1 MRQVVFKRLVGKT
14 TALLSFVVMLFTV
27 LTITGTGIASAH
39 TRPSPIT
46 APTACVRVHNGN
58 FIESC
63 FTPTVTTS
71 SWCHGTQFF
80 PATDQY
86 KNPIDYARTDQNNMC
101 VTVTY
106 NFNYS
111 FSSCDISFYL
121 PAGPLATAVFNYTW
135 HDLGG
140 NHTQSLDENNS
151 LAGWTQLFSDSSATS
166 LTFNDND
173 NPGNKYLSWGSSWQF
188 SLEVFCA

>member
-1 MRQVVFKRLVGKT
+1 MRQEVFKRLIGRIAMLLSLTVVLV
-14 TALLSFVVMLFTV
+14 TAL
-27 LTITGTGIASAH
+27 TIASTGIASAH
-39 TRPSPIT
+39 THPTTKPSP
-46 APTACVRVHNGN
+46 CVRVHNGN

-63 FTPTVTTS
+63 VTPSVVTS

-86 KNPIDYARTDQNNMC
+86 GIGIDYTKTDQNNMC

-140 NHTQSLDENNS
+140 NHTKSLDENNS
-151 LAGWTQLFSDSSATS
+151 LAGWTPLFSDSSATS

-173 NPGNKYLSWGSSWQF
+173 TPCNRYLSWGSTWQY

>member
-1 MRQVVFKRLVGKT
+1 M
-14 TALLSFVVMLFTV
+14 
-27 LTITGTGIASAH
+27 I
-39 TRPSPIT
+39 
-46 APTACVRVHNGN
+46 
-58 FIESC
+58 
-63 FTPTVTTS
+63 PTVTPS
-71 SWCHGTQFF
+71 SWCHGTQYF

-86 KNPIDYARTDQNNMC
+86 NIAIDYTKTDQNNMC

-106 NFNYS
+106 NFSYS

-140 NHTQSLDENNS
+140 NHTQSLDENG
-151 LAGWTQLFSDSSATS
+151 LVGWTTLFSDSSATS

-173 NPGNKYLSWGSSWQF
+173 YPGNRYLSWGSTWQY
-188 SLEVFCA
+188 SLEVFCS